1 MTVVRERRG
10 AVESAQSRPTVARP
24 RTELELTDPR
34 PVLAPSAFWR
44 HVAHLAIVGIFLIM
58 FGAVLDLA
66 RNILLPIVSAAV
78 IGMMFD
84 PLARVAARWR
94 IPGWLFAGVVVGVL
108 LVILQVVTIMVAVP
122 IIDWIGR
129 APELAESLRTK
140 LQPFERIFAAFQEL
154 QAALNKGGG
163 DSGVTI
169 DIAALAQPLL
179 GFLTPAI
186 GELLIFFATLF
197 FFLLDRSQLRK
208 NIILVFNRP
217 DDRLRAIR
225 IINDIE
231 HNLTLYIGTV
241 TVINLAIG
249 VITAGGAWLVGLG
262 NPVLLGAIAFLC
274 NYIPYIGPA
283 FVVLILFAVGFVS
296 FPSIAHA
303 AVAPLLFVGLTTI
316 EGHFVTPNIIGRRLT
331 LKPLAVFLS
340 LAFWTWLWGP
350 VGAFLSVPFLIFGL
364 VIVNHLVIEDETAIP
379 G

>member
-1 MTVVRERRG
+1 
-10 AVESAQSRPTVARP
+10 
-24 RTELELTDPR
+24 
-34 PVLAPSAFWR
+34 
-44 HVAHLAIVGIFLIM
+44 
-58 FGAVLDLA
+58 
-66 RNILLPIVSAAV
+66 
-78 IGMMFD
+78 MMFD

-108 LVILQVVTIMVAVP
+108 LAILQAITVLVAVP

-140 LQPFERIFAAFQEL
+140 LQPFERGFAAFQQL
-154 QAALNKGGG
+154 QAALSKGGK

-197 FFLLDRSQLRK
+197 FFLLDRSGLRK

-241 TVINLAIG
+241 TAINLAIG

-283 FVVLILFAVGFVS
+283 FVVLILFAVGFVG

-316 EGHFVTPNIIGRRLT
+316 EGHFVTPNIVGRRLT

-379 G
+379 